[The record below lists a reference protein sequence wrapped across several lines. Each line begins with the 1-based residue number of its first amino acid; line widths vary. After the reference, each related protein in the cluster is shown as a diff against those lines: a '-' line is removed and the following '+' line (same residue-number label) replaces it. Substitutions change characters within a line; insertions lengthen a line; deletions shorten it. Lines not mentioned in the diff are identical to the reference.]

1 MTIDVCNELANS
13 GIRVVVAGLDMD
25 FKGNPFG
32 PMPKLM
38 AIAEYVTKVHAICS
52 KTGRLA
58 NYSFRKK
65 NNDSL
70 VMLGESEEYEPL
82 SRESFFKAI
91 ISDNARKI
99 NVTVEEV
106 LPKKPSNR
114 QLK

>member
-1 MTIDVCNELANS
+1 
-13 GIRVVVAGLDMD
+13 MD

-106 LPKKPSNR
+106 LPKSLQIDSSNEIDIFRNKFIKPKA
-114 QLK
+114 QL